1 MMTPEQRLDRLER
14 IAKLFIK
21 AGLRARHNMR
31 ELDEKI
37 GMLVSLQIQNEERFS
52 KLDQKT
58 DMLINSQIRTD
69 ERFVRTDE
77 RFAKFEIQTE
87 RTLQALLE
95 IVRKVNGALLRSPT
109 LSSHIKSKINYI
121 AFLHD
126 VVLAFQS

>member
-21 AGLRARHNMR
+21 AGLRARRNMR

-69 ERFVRTDE
+69 ERFVRTDG

-95 IVRKVNGALLRSPT
+95 IARKVNGST
-109 LSSHIKSKINYI
+109 SEKS
-121 AFLHD
+121 D
-126 VVLAFQS
+126 S

>member
-21 AGLRARHNMR
+21 AGLRARRNMR
-31 ELDEKI
+31 DLDEKTE
-37 GMLVSLQIQNEERFS
+37 MLVSFHIQNEERFS

-58 DMLINSQIRTD
+58 DLLINSQIRTD

-95 IVRKVNGALLRSPT
+95 IVRKVNGST
-109 LSSHIKSKINYI
+109 SEKFDS
-121 AFLHD
+121 
-126 VVLAFQS
+126 